1 MKSELVFRNKMK
13 SNELNF
19 LKIVLL
25 LHIEKTLVTLQSEL
39 YKEIM
44 TILKK
49 LGKISVLAVI
59 M

>member
-1 MKSELVFRNKMK
+1 MK

-25 LHIEKTLVTLQSEL
+25 LHIEKTLLTLQSEL

-49 LGKISVLAVI
+49 LGKISVMAVI